1 MSKVLTQVFGAEN
14 LPILEKLAA
23 EAIEAAQQEPA
34 EETQAEE
41 PSALDLLAHNRA
53 EQMLKIAA
61 EVLESEGQTE
71 GAPAEGDQTAEQA
84 LDEAVTLRALEKIA
98 EAGYDPD
105 AVIELLN
112 RSQRK

>member
-14 LPILEKLAA
+14 LPVLEKLAA
-23 EAIEAAQQEPA
+23 QAIEAANQAPETS
-34 EETQAEE
+34 EETSAEE

-53 EQMLKIAA
+53 EQMLKIANEQLA
-61 EVLESEGQTE
+61 QEN
-71 GAPAEGDQTAEQA
+71 QTAESAAEGPTAEEA

-105 AVIELLN
+105 TVIELLN
-112 RSQRK
+112 RAQK